1 MQEESY
7 DHRQTTWW
15 IPAIGGAF
23 ASLGLLL
30 STLSILSFFPWS
42 LIVAAITL
50 VALFHGLRVTVDSK
64 DIQLR
69 FGIGIIGK
77 RIPLESIAAA
87 RMVRNKWWYGFGI
100 RLTPHGW
107 LWNQHGLDA
116 IELCY
121 QNDKTFRIGTDDA
134 PALFAYLM
142 ERINP
147 SLSVQRDRGPL

>member
-23 ASLGLLL
+23 AILGLWL
-30 STLSILSFFPWS
+30 SALWILGGLALS

-50 VALFHGLRVTVDSK
+50 AALFHGLRVTVDSR

-69 FGIGIIGK
+69 FGIGIIRK
-77 RIPLESIAAA
+77 RIPLESIASA

-121 QNDKTFRIGTDDA
+121 QNGKFFRIGTDDSQ
-134 PALFAYLM
+134 ALFAHLM
-142 ERINP
+142 ERINS
-147 SLSVQRDRGPL
+147 SLSVQRARRPL